1 MDLPVSKEF
10 ILGRKKYKMSSII
23 INSFFRAL
31 TSIDEFE
38 GIKNLTVK
46 QLTTLLVDRL
56 YPEDGVL
63 TWEDDKT
70 LKIKFNGKVPVEE
83 ETHAVEVS
91 IPVAEPAVE
100 PEVKEIKVKEV
111 KPKLTKEQK
120 AAEKAEK
127 EAKAAEAKA
136 AKELKAAEAKAAKET
151 KAAKPKAAKAKASA
165 EPVVAEPVV
174 AEPVVAE
181 PVVAE
186 PVVAE
191 PVAEPKATKPK
202 VAKAK
207 FVGNLEKLNP
217 TQDKL
222 WKKVAAE
229 SKVELTD
236 DHKKRFLAHINELD
250 NTEYNT
256 KKLETWMSE
265 FFTPKEEVKTEER
278 EMYVVEY
285 KGKEYFVD
293 DKEDVYETVPG
304 TDVEKKVGKV
314 GMAYFKDMQM
324 PE

>member
-1 MDLPVSKEF
+1 
-10 ILGRKKYKMSSII
+10 MSSII
-23 INSFFRAL
+23 INSFYRAL
-31 TSIDEFE
+31 TSIEENE
-38 GIKNLTVK
+38 GIKNLSVK
-46 QLTTLLVDRL
+46 QLTTLLVDIL

-83 ETHAVEVS
+83 ETQTVEVT
-91 IPVAEPAVE
+91 IPVAEPAAPAE
-100 PEVKEIKVKEV
+100 SEVKDIKVKEV

-136 AKELKAAEAKAAKET
+136 AKEQKAAEAKAAKEAKAAAKPKGPKAKESVEPPAPAPVEPPAPAEPAPAEPPAPAPAEP
-151 KAAKPKAAKAKASA
+151 KAAKPKA
-165 EPVVAEPVV
+165 
-174 AEPVVAE
+174 
-181 PVVAE
+181 
-186 PVVAE
+186 
-191 PVAEPKATKPK
+191 
-202 VAKAK
+202 AKAK

-265 FFTPKEEVKTEER
+265 FFAPKEEPKTADV
-278 EMYVVEY
+278 EMFEVPY
-285 KGKEYFVD
+285 KGKDYLVD
-293 DKEDVYETVPG
+293 ADGNVYEETSG
-304 TDVEKKVGKV
+304 EGLVEKKIGKV
-314 GMAYFKDMQM
+314 GLAYFKDMEM

>member
-1 MDLPVSKEF
+1 MDLGFTNDTKVGHKV
-10 ILGRKKYKMSSII
+10 RMSSII
-23 INSFFRAL
+23 INSFYRAL
-31 TSIDEFE
+31 TNIEENE

-46 QLTTLLVDRL
+46 KLTTLLVDIL

-63 TWEDDKT
+63 TWENEKT

-83 ETHAVEVS
+83 ETHSVEIT
-91 IPVAEPAVE
+91 IPVAEPVPEPAAPEPAAPE
-100 PEVKEIKVKEV
+100 PEVKEIKVKET

-120 AAEKAEK
+120 EAEKAAAKAEKEAKAAEAKAEK

-136 AKELKAAEAKAAKET
+136 AKAAEAKSS
-151 KAAKPKAAKAKASA
+151 KAAKS
-165 EPVVAEPVV
+165 
-174 AEPVVAE
+174 
-181 PVVAE
+181 
-186 PVVAE
+186 
-191 PVAEPKATKPK
+191 
-202 VAKAK
+202 K

-229 SKVELTD
+229 SKVDLTD
-236 DHKKRFLAHINELD
+236 DHKKQFLAHINELD

-265 FFTPKEEVKTEER
+265 FFAPKEETKTKDV
-278 EMYVVEY
+278 EMFVVEY

-293 DKEDVYETVPG
+293 ENEDVYETVPG
-304 TDVEKKVGKV
+304 TDVEKKVGKI
-314 GMAYFKDMQM
+314 GMAYFKDMVM

>member
-1 MDLPVSKEF
+1 MDLGFFKGTMV
-10 ILGRKKYKMSSII
+10 GRKKYKMSSVI
-23 INSFFRAL
+23 INSFYRAL
-31 TSIDEFE
+31 TSIEENE
-38 GIKNLTVK
+38 GIKNLSVK
-46 QLTTLLVDRL
+46 QLTTLLVDIL

-63 TWEDDKT
+63 TWEDEKT

-83 ETHAVEVS
+83 ETHQVEVT
-91 IPVAEPAVE
+91 IPVAEPVAPE

-127 EAKAAEAKA
+127 EAKAAEVKA
-136 AKELKAAEAKAAKET
+136 AKEQKAAET
-151 KAAKPKAAKAKASA
+151 KAAKEAKAAAKPKGPKAKESAEPPAEAPAEQPAPAEPKAAK
-165 EPVVAEPVV
+165 
-174 AEPVVAE
+174 
-181 PVVAE
+181 
-186 PVVAE
+186 
-191 PVAEPKATKPK
+191 PKP
-202 VAKAK
+202 AKAK

-236 DHKKRFLAHINELD
+236 DHKKQFLAHINELD

-265 FFTPKEEVKTEER
+265 FFAPKEEKETKDV
-278 EMYVVEY
+278 EMFEVHY
-285 KGKEYFVD
+285 KGKDYLVD
-293 DKEDVYETVPG
+293 EQENVYEPATGDGP
-304 TDVEKKVGKV
+304 VEKRLGKI
-314 GMAYFKDMQM
+314 GLAYFKDMVM

>member
-1 MDLPVSKEF
+1 
-10 ILGRKKYKMSSII
+10 MSSII
-23 INSFFRAL
+23 INSFYRAL
-31 TSIDEFE
+31 TSIDENE
-38 GIKNLTVK
+38 GIKNLSVK
-46 QLTTLLVDRL
+46 QLTTILVDIL

-83 ETHAVEVS
+83 ETHSVEIT
-91 IPVAEPAVE
+91 IPVAEPAAPAE
-100 PEVKEIKVKEV
+100 QEVKEIKVKEV

-136 AKELKAAEAKAAKET
+136 AKEQKAAEAKAAKEA
-151 KAAKPKAAKAKASA
+151 KAAAKPKGPKVKESA
-165 EPVVAEPVV
+165 EPPAPAPAEPPAPAP
-174 AEPVVAE
+174 AEPA
-181 PVVAE
+181 P
-186 PVVAE
+186 
-191 PVAEPKATKPK
+191 AEPKVAKPK
-202 VAKAK
+202 AAKAK

-265 FFTPKEEVKTEER
+265 FFAPKEEPKTADV
-278 EMYVVEY
+278 EMFVVEY
-285 KGKEYFVD
+285 KGKEYLVD
-293 DKEDVYETVPG
+293 EQENVYEPATGDGP
-304 TDVEKKVGKV
+304 VEKRLGKI
-314 GMAYFKDMQM
+314 GLAYFKDMVM

>member
-1 MDLPVSKEF
+1 
-10 ILGRKKYKMSSII
+10 MSSII
-23 INSFFRAL
+23 INSFYRAL
-31 TSIDEFE
+31 TSIEENE
-38 GIKNLTVK
+38 GIKNLSVK
-46 QLTTLLVDRL
+46 QLTTLLVDIL

-63 TWEDDKT
+63 TWEDEKT

-83 ETHAVEVS
+83 ETHSVDIT
-91 IPVAEPAVE
+91 IPVAEPVAPAE
-100 PEVKEIKVKEV
+100 SEVKEIKVKEV

-127 EAKAAEAKA
+127 EAKAAEVKAAKEQKAAETKA
-136 AKELKAAEAKAAKET
+136 AKELKAAKPKGPKAKESAEPSAPAPAPAEPPAPAPAEPPAPAPAEP
-151 KAAKPKAAKAKASA
+151 KAAKPKAAKS
-165 EPVVAEPVV
+165 
-174 AEPVVAE
+174 
-181 PVVAE
+181 
-186 PVVAE
+186 
-191 PVAEPKATKPK
+191 
-202 VAKAK
+202 K

-265 FFTPKEEVKTEER
+265 FFAPKEETKTADV
-278 EMYVVEY
+278 EMFVVEY

-293 DKEDVYETVPG
+293 ENEDVYETVPG
-304 TDVEKKVGKV
+304 TNVEKKVGKI
-314 GMAYFKDMQM
+314 GLAYFKDMEM

>member
-1 MDLPVSKEF
+1 
-10 ILGRKKYKMSSII
+10 MSSII

-70 LKIKFNGKVPVEE
+70 LKIKFNGKLPVEE
-83 ETHAVEVS
+83 ETQTVEVS
-91 IPVAEPAVE
+91 IPVAEPTPE

-111 KPKLTKEQK
+111 KTKLTKEQK

-165 EPVVAEPVV
+165 EPVAEPVV
-174 AEPVVAE
+174 P
-181 PVVAE
+181 
-186 PVVAE
+186 E

-265 FFTPKEEVKTEER
+265 FFAPKEEPKTEEK
-278 EMYVVEY
+278 EMFMVEY
-285 KGKEYFVD
+285 KGKEYLVD
-293 DKEDVYETVPG
+293 ADENVYEDTSG
-304 TDVEKKVGKV
+304 DGIVEKKVGKV

>member
-1 MDLPVSKEF
+1 MDLPVSKET

-83 ETHAVEVS
+83 ETNAVEVS

-136 AKELKAAEAKAAKET
+136 AKAAEAKAAKET
-151 KAAKPKAAKAKASA
+151 KAAKPKAAKAKPS
-165 EPVVAEPVV
+165 
-174 AEPVVAE
+174 AE

-191 PVAEPKATKPK
+191 PVAEPKAAKPK

-265 FFTPKEEVKTEER
+265 FFTPKEEVKTAEV

-285 KGKEYFVD
+285 NGKEYFVD
-293 DKEDVYETVPG
+293 NNEDVYETVPG

-314 GMAYFKDMQM
+314 GMAYFKDMVM

>member
-1 MDLPVSKEF
+1 
-10 ILGRKKYKMSSII
+10 MSSII
-23 INSFFRAL
+23 INSFYRAL
-31 TSIDEFE
+31 TSIEENE
-38 GIKNLTVK
+38 GIKNLSVK
-46 QLTTLLVDRL
+46 QLTTLLVDIL

-63 TWEDDKT
+63 TWENDKT

-83 ETHAVEVS
+83 ETHSVEIT
-91 IPVAEPAVE
+91 IPVAEPVAPAE
-100 PEVKEIKVKEV
+100 SEVKEIKVKEV

-127 EAKAAEAKA
+127 EAKAAEVKA
-136 AKELKAAEAKAAKET
+136 AKELKAAETKAAKELKAAKPKGPKAKESAEPPAPAPAPAEPPAPAPAEP
-151 KAAKPKAAKAKASA
+151 KAAKPKAAKS
-165 EPVVAEPVV
+165 
-174 AEPVVAE
+174 
-181 PVVAE
+181 
-186 PVVAE
+186 
-191 PVAEPKATKPK
+191 
-202 VAKAK
+202 K

-265 FFTPKEEVKTEER
+265 FFAPKEETNTADV
-278 EMYVVEY
+278 EMFVVEY

-293 DKEDVYETVPG
+293 ENEDVYETVPG
-304 TDVEKKVGKV
+304 TEVEKKVGKI
-314 GMAYFKDMQM
+314 GLAYFKDMVM

>member
-1 MDLPVSKEF
+1 MDLSFSKET

-136 AKELKAAEAKAAKET
+136 AKAAEAKAAKET

-181 PVVAE
+181 PA
-186 PVVAE
+186 P
-191 PVAEPKATKPK
+191 AEPKAAKPK

-265 FFTPKEEVKTEER
+265 FFAPKEPETADV

-293 DKEDVYETVPG
+293 DNEDVYETIPG
-304 TDVEKKVGKV
+304 TDSEKKVGKV

>member
-1 MDLPVSKEF
+1 
-10 ILGRKKYKMSSII
+10 MSSII
-23 INSFFRAL
+23 INSFYRAL
-31 TSIDEFE
+31 TSIDEYE

-46 QLTTLLVDRL
+46 QLTTLLVDQL

-63 TWEDDKT
+63 TWEDEKT

-83 ETHAVEVS
+83 ETHSVEVT
-91 IPVAEPAVE
+91 IPVAEPAEPVAQ

-120 AAEKAEK
+120 AAEKAAK
-127 EAKAAEAKA
+127 EAKAAETKA
-136 AKELKAAEAKAAKET
+136 AKELKAAEKEAAKEA
-151 KAAKPKAAKAKASA
+151 KAAKPKATKAKAP
-165 EPVVAEPVV
+165 EPAPVEV
-174 AEPVVAE
+174 KPVEVK
-181 PVVAE
+181 PVEVK
-186 PVVAE
+186 PVEVK
-191 PVAEPKATKPK
+191 PAEPKVTKPK
-202 VAKAK
+202 TAKAK

-265 FFTPKEEVKTEER
+265 FFTPKEPDTKTAEV
-278 EMYVVEY
+278 EMFAVDY
-285 KGKEYFVD
+285 KGKEYGVD
-293 DKEDVYETVPG
+293 KNGDVYETIPG
-304 TDVEKKVGKV
+304 TDVDKKVGKV
-314 GMAYFKDMQM
+314 GMLYFADMEM
-324 PE
+324 PTE

>member
-1 MDLPVSKEF
+1 
-10 ILGRKKYKMSSII
+10 MSSII
-23 INSFFRAL
+23 INSFYRAL
-31 TSIDEFE
+31 TSIEENE
-38 GIKNLTVK
+38 GIKNLSVK
-46 QLTTLLVDRL
+46 QLTTLLVDIL

-63 TWEDDKT
+63 TWENDKT

-83 ETHAVEVS
+83 ETHSVEIT
-91 IPVAEPAVE
+91 IPVAEPVAPAE
-100 PEVKEIKVKEV
+100 SEVKEIKVKEV

-127 EAKAAEAKA
+127 EAAKELKAAETKA
-136 AKELKAAEAKAAKET
+136 AKELKAAKPKGPKAKESAEPVVAKPVVAEPPAPAPAEP
-151 KAAKPKAAKAKASA
+151 KAAKPKAAKS
-165 EPVVAEPVV
+165 
-174 AEPVVAE
+174 
-181 PVVAE
+181 
-186 PVVAE
+186 
-191 PVAEPKATKPK
+191 
-202 VAKAK
+202 K

-265 FFTPKEEVKTEER
+265 FFAPKEEPKTADV
-278 EMYVVEY
+278 EMFVVEY

-293 DKEDVYETVPG
+293 ENEDVYETVPG
-304 TDVEKKVGKV
+304 TDVEKKVGKI
-314 GMAYFKDMQM
+314 GMAYFKDMVM

>member
-1 MDLPVSKEF
+1 
-10 ILGRKKYKMSSII
+10 MSSVI
-23 INSFFRAL
+23 INSFYRAL
-31 TSIDEFE
+31 TSIDENE

-46 QLTTLLVDRL
+46 QLTTLLVDIL

-63 TWEDDKT
+63 TWENDKT

-83 ETHAVEVS
+83 ETHQVEVT
-91 IPVAEPAVE
+91 IPVAAPAEPPAPAE

-136 AKELKAAEAKAAKET
+136 AKEQKAAEAKAAKEAKAAAKPKGPKPKESAEPPAPAPAEPAPAPAPAEP
-151 KAAKPKAAKAKASA
+151 KAAKPK
-165 EPVVAEPVV
+165 P
-174 AEPVVAE
+174 
-181 PVVAE
+181 
-186 PVVAE
+186 
-191 PVAEPKATKPK
+191 
-202 VAKAK
+202 AKAK

-217 TQDKL
+217 TQEKL

-229 SKVELTD
+229 AKVELTD

-265 FFTPKEEVKTEER
+265 FFAPKEEPKTAEVG
-278 EMYVVEY
+278 MFAVEY
-285 KGKEYFVD
+285 KGKEYLVD
-293 DKEDVYETVPG
+293 ENGDVYEETPG
-304 TDVEKKVGKV
+304 KDVVEKKVGKV
-314 GMAYFKDMQM
+314 GLAYFKDMEM
-324 PE
+324 PTE

>member
-1 MDLPVSKEF
+1 
-10 ILGRKKYKMSSII
+10 MSSII
-23 INSFFRAL
+23 INSFYRAL
-31 TSIDEFE
+31 TSIDEYE

-46 QLTTLLVDRL
+46 QLTTLLVDQL

-63 TWEDDKT
+63 TWEDEKT

-83 ETHAVEVS
+83 ETHSVEVT
-91 IPVAEPAVE
+91 IPVAEPAAPEPAPAE

-136 AKELKAAEAKAAKET
+136 AKEQKATEAKAAKEA
-151 KAAKPKAAKAKASA
+151 KAAAKPKGPKAKESA
-165 EPVVAEPVV
+165 EPPAPAPVEP
-174 AEPVVAE
+174 AP
-181 PVVAE
+181 
-186 PVVAE
+186 
-191 PVAEPKATKPK
+191 AEPKVAKPK
-202 VAKAK
+202 AAKAK

-265 FFTPKEEVKTEER
+265 FFAPKEETKTKDV
-278 EMYVVEY
+278 EMFVVEY
-285 KGKEYFVD
+285 KGKEYLVD
-293 DKEDVYETVPG
+293 EDENVYEATSG
-304 TDVEKKVGKV
+304 DGLVEKKLGKV
-314 GMAYFKDMQM
+314 GLAYFKDMQM

>member
-1 MDLPVSKEF
+1 
-10 ILGRKKYKMSSII
+10 MSSII
-23 INSFFRAL
+23 INSFYRAL
-31 TSIDEFE
+31 TSIEENE

-46 QLTTLLVDRL
+46 KLTTLLVDIL

-63 TWEDDKT
+63 TWEDEKT
-70 LKIKFNGKVPVEE
+70 LKIKFNGKVPIEE
-83 ETHAVEVS
+83 ETHSVEIT
-91 IPVAEPAVE
+91 IPVAEPAPEPAAPEPAAPE
-100 PEVKEIKVKEV
+100 PEIKEVKVKEI

-120 AAEKAEK
+120 EAEKAAAKAEK

-136 AKELKAAEAKAAKET
+136 EKEAAKAAKAAEP
-151 KAAKPKAAKAKASA
+151 KEAKPKA
-165 EPVVAEPVV
+165 V
-174 AEPVVAE
+174 
-181 PVVAE
+181 
-186 PVVAE
+186 
-191 PVAEPKATKPK
+191 
-202 VAKAK
+202 KAK

-265 FFTPKEEVKTEER
+265 FFAPKEEPKTAEV
-278 EMYVVEY
+278 EMFVVEY

-293 DKEDVYETVPG
+293 ENEDVYETIPG
-304 TDVEKKVGKV
+304 TDVEKKVGKM
-314 GMAYFKDMQM
+314 GMAYFKDMKM

>member
-1 MDLPVSKEF
+1 MNVPRGPPIVPSEVLRSSKMDLKLSNQTKVGQKA
-10 ILGRKKYKMSSII
+10 RMSSII
-23 INSFFRAL
+23 INSFYRAL
-31 TSIDEFE
+31 TSIEENE

-46 QLTTLLVDRL
+46 KLTTLLVDIL

-63 TWEDDKT
+63 TWEDEKT

-83 ETHAVEVS
+83 ETHSVEIT
-91 IPVAEPAVE
+91 IPVAEPVAEPV
-100 PEVKEIKVKEV
+100 PEVKEVKVKET

-120 AAEKAEK
+120 EAEKAAAKAEK
-127 EAKAAEAKA
+127 EAAKA
-136 AKELKAAEAKAAKET
+136 AKA
-151 KAAKPKAAKAKASA
+151 
-165 EPVVAEPVV
+165 
-174 AEPVVAE
+174 
-181 PVVAE
+181 
-186 PVVAE
+186 
-191 PVAEPKATKPK
+191 AEPKEPKPK
-202 VAKAK
+202 VVKAK

-222 WKKVAAE
+222 WKKVAAD

-265 FFTPKEEVKTEER
+265 FFAPKEPKTADV
-278 EMYVVEY
+278 EMFVVEY

-293 DKEDVYETVPG
+293 ENEDVYETVPG
-304 TDVEKKVGKV
+304 TDVEKKVGKI
-314 GMAYFKDMQM
+314 GMAYFKDMVM

>member
-1 MDLPVSKEF
+1 MDLKLSNQTK
-10 ILGRKKYKMSSII
+10 IGQKARMSSII
-23 INSFFRAL
+23 INSFYRAL
-31 TSIDEFE
+31 TSIEENE

-46 QLTTLLVDRL
+46 KLTTLLVDIL

-63 TWEDDKT
+63 TWEDEKT

-83 ETHAVEVS
+83 ETHSVEIT
-91 IPVAEPAVE
+91 IPVAEPVPE
-100 PEVKEIKVKEV
+100 PVAEPVAEVKEVKVKET

-120 AAEKAEK
+120 EAEKAAAKAEK
-127 EAKAAEAKA
+127 EAAKAEKEAAKA
-136 AKELKAAEAKAAKET
+136 AKAAEPKEP
-151 KAAKPKAAKAKASA
+151 KPKAAKS
-165 EPVVAEPVV
+165 
-174 AEPVVAE
+174 
-181 PVVAE
+181 
-186 PVVAE
+186 
-191 PVAEPKATKPK
+191 
-202 VAKAK
+202 K

-222 WKKVAAE
+222 WKKVAAD

-265 FFTPKEEVKTEER
+265 FFAPKEPKTADV
-278 EMYVVEY
+278 EMFVVEY

-293 DKEDVYETVPG
+293 ENEDVYETVPG
-304 TDVEKKVGKV
+304 TDVEKKVGKI
-314 GMAYFKDMQM
+314 GMAYFKDMVM